1 MMQVLKD
8 NFTPL
13 LLCVMFMVVLG
24 FVMLMGHG
32 HNDSLASKGTE
43 YAGQV
48 LGALF
53 LALRGVRST
62 GGTPPQ

>member
-1 MMQVLKD
+1 MLKD
-8 NFTPL
+8 NFTAL
-13 LLCVMFMVVLG
+13 LLCAMFLIVLA
-24 FVMLMGHG
+24 FVTFMGHV

-53 LALRGVRST
+53 LALRGVRSN
-62 GGTPPQ
+62 GGPPNAA